1 MRILHRPNI
10 NPVVFL
16 VGSEPLDKNNPSLII
31 NGGYKSIVISFNVE
45 HNAVFASDA
54 CIPITLFDLGR

>member
-16 VGSEPLDKNNPSLII
+16 VRSQPLDENKLSLII
-31 NGGYKSIVISFNVE
+31 NGGYKPIVISFNVE
-45 HNAVFASDA
+45 DNAVLANDA
-54 CIPITLFDLGR
+54 CIPITLFDLGW